1 MVTLKDIFDVDYPVS
16 EAVVKRVMGLVR
28 EMNVSKRTFII
39 EQGQP
44 TDSLFF
50 IIDGLVR
57 CVHTR
62 GGEEETFLFATS
74 GDPFTSIH
82 SMSRGEPSQ
91 FSWQALDDTR
101 LLALKFSDFEK
112 LLAEEP
118 EIHCWW
124 SKALLDE
131 LYVLERRYVWIGND
145 SAAQRYETLVRTRPD
160 VINRVPV
167 KYIAQYLHISPA
179 TLSRIRAS
187 LVGNAAS
194 R

>member
-1 MVTLKDIFDVDYPVS
+1 
-16 EAVVKRVMGLVR
+16 
-28 EMNVSKRTFII
+28 
-39 EQGQP
+39 
-44 TDSLFF
+44 
-50 IIDGLVR
+50 
-57 CVHTR
+57 
-62 GGEEETFLFATS
+62 
-74 GDPFTSIH
+74 
-82 SMSRGEPSQ
+82 
-91 FSWQALDDTR
+91 
-101 LLALKFSDFEK
+101 LALKFSDFEK

-187 LVGNAAS
+187 LVGKAAS
-194 R
+194 K

>member
-145 SAAQRYETLVRTRPD
+145 SALRDVGAHPSRCDKPCSCEIYRP
-160 VINRVPV
+160 VSAHKPCNPFT
-167 KYIAQYLHISPA
+167 YPCF
-179 TLSRIRAS
+179 
-187 LVGNAAS
+187 VGGKGCKQIV
-194 R
+194 

>member
-1 MVTLKDIFDVDYPVS
+1 M
-16 EAVVKRVMGLVR
+16 ELVR

-187 LVGNAAS
+187 LVGKAAS
-194 R
+194 K